1 MQDNKRFIKSIIESI
16 YDEIADFFNI
26 LKAIRNM
33 EEDIE
38 EEGFDQIQ
46 LLFTEKINK
55 INDIEKIDVCSKAT
69 IVFLREK

>member
-1 MQDNKRFIKSIIESI
+1 
-16 YDEIADFFNI
+16 
-26 LKAIRNM
+26 M

-46 LLFTEKINK
+46 LLFTENINK
-55 INDIEKIDVCSKAT
+55 INDIEKIDVCPKAT